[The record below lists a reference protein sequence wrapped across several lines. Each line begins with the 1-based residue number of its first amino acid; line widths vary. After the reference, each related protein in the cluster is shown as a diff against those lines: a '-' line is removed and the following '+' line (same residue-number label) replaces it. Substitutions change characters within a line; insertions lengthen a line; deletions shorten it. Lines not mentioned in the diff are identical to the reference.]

1 MEQEIKKYPCQE
13 CQDDEITKAFRNL
26 HHKLVNEIIKFCKD
40 YNVEIDDFHLNADGV
55 AGSIPYG
62 QWEACTDSALTF
74 IKYSDDYKKAFW
86 KMDKEMLGNMSKRD
100 LDLLS
105 FNGTKTILFSA

>member
-1 MEQEIKKYPCQE
+1 MKQEIKKYPCQE
-13 CQDDEITKAFRNL
+13 CQDDKITKAFRNL
-26 HHKLVNEIIKFCKD
+26 HHKLVDEIIKFCKK

-55 AGSIPYG
+55 LGSIPYG
-62 QWEACTDSALTF
+62 QWESCTDSALTF

-86 KMDKEMLGNMSKRD
+86 SMDKEMLGNMSKKD
-100 LDLLS
+100 LDMLA